1 MRDRD
6 YIDYLQDIVDSIDDI
21 GDFIKGMS
29 FEDFSHDKKTTNAVL
44 RSIEVM
50 GEAAKN
56 VPEEIREQYPQI
68 PWKKMS
74 GMRDKLIHEYHGV
87 DLETVWKTLREDIP
101 PLKEQVKDIIKKAE
115 GDNS

>member
-29 FEDFSHDKKTTNAVL
+29 YEDFTQDKKTTNAVL

-56 VPEEIREQYPQI
+56 VPEDIRSQYPQI
-68 PWKKMS
+68 PWKKISDMI
-74 GMRDKLIHEYHGV
+74 DKLIHEYHGV
-87 DLETVWKTLREDIP
+87 DLETVWQTLHEDIP
-101 PLKEQVKDIIKKAE
+101 PLKDQFKDIIEKIE

>member
-6 YIDYLQDIVDSIDDI
+6 YIDYLQDVVDSVDDI
-21 GDFIKGMS
+21 GDFIEGMS
-29 FEDFSHDKKTTNAVL
+29 FEEFSRDKKTTNAVL
-44 RSIEVM
+44 RSIEVI

-56 VPEEIREQYPQI
+56 VPEEIRKQHPQI

-87 DLETVWKTLREDIP
+87 DIETVWQTLQEDIP
-101 PLKEQVKDIIKKAE
+101 PLKGQVKNIIKNVK
-115 GDNS
+115 GNNS

>member
-29 FEDFSHDKKTTNAVL
+29 FEEFSQDKKTINAVL

-56 VPEEIREQYPQI
+56 VPEEIREQYPKI
-68 PWKKMS
+68 PWKKIG

-87 DLETVWKTLREDIP
+87 DIETVWKTLHEDIP
-101 PLKEQVKDIIKKAE
+101 PLKGQVKNIIKKAE
-115 GDNS
+115 NGKP